1 MTEHESDPQRRPAH
15 PDAEPSHPTAELPRA
30 ERAQSDS
37 APTAP
42 AGGDS
47 APTVGFATAPGGD
60 SAPTAGFTTAPGG
73 ESAPT
78 VGFATA
84 SGGESAPTVGFTTA
98 PGSDFAPAAGGSA
111 PAGGEA
117 PRTAESGPA
126 ADNPAAGDGA
136 PRAAEPARAPEAAG
150 SPDRPTPPGP
160 FAPAPAVPQ
169 HPVPGQP
176 QPQAGSQPGQPQFPG
191 QPGYPQFPG
200 QPGHPHVAGQPGHPH
215 VAGQPG
221 HPHVAGQP
229 GYPQPGHAQAAGH
242 PGAPWYGQQ
251 SGWSG
256 GGQPGQPYGQQPHP
270 SGQPVPPWAA
280 PQTAGP
286 RPGRI
291 AKLAGAG
298 VAVFALMLGS
308 GVAGGALALAVD
320 GDSGIT
326 RTYSA
331 APVINSADLPRI
343 AAAVQPSVV
352 SIATDNGEGSGV
364 ILTADGFVLT
374 NNHVVA
380 SATDGSVVV
389 TFSDGKTAQAQ
400 IRGTDPKTD
409 LAVVKANGVSDLK
422 PATFGDSDAMQVG
435 DQVLALGSPLGLQG
449 SVTAGILSARDRT
462 IQAGS
467 GEQRQEPS
475 QGASSIAGLLQTDAP
490 INPGNSGGALVNTR
504 GEVIGINTAIAT
516 AGQGSSGNIG
526 VGFAIP
532 SNKAKDVAGKLQ
544 RGEKVS
550 HPSLGVSVTA
560 AEGGGALVAT
570 VTPGSPAEKAG
581 LQRGD
586 VVTRF
591 GDKVVND
598 SDDLVGAVQAG
609 KVGDRVEVTYK
620 RNGTEARATVTLA
633 ETS

>member
-1 MTEHESDPQRRPAH
+1 VG
-15 PDAEPSHPTAELPRA
+15 
-30 ERAQSDS
+30 
-37 APTAP
+37 
-42 AGGDS
+42 AGYG
-47 APTVGFATAPGGD
+47 
-60 SAPTAGFTTAPGG
+60 
-73 ESAPT
+73 
-78 VGFATA
+78 
-84 SGGESAPTVGFTTA
+84 
-98 PGSDFAPAAGGSA
+98 
-111 PAGGEA
+111 
-117 PRTAESGPA
+117 
-126 ADNPAAGDGA
+126 
-136 PRAAEPARAPEAAG
+136 
-150 SPDRPTPPGP
+150 
-160 FAPAPAVPQ
+160 Q
-169 HPVPGQP
+169 HPH
-176 QPQAGSQPGQPQFPG
+176 
-191 QPGYPQFPG
+191 
-200 QPGHPHVAGQPGHPH
+200 HP
-215 VAGQPG
+215 
-221 HPHVAGQP
+221 
-229 GYPQPGHAQAAGH
+229 
-242 PGAPWYGQQ
+242 
-251 SGWSG
+251 
-256 GGQPGQPYGQQPHP
+256 
-270 SGQPVPPWAA
+270 GQPVPPWAPVPA
-280 PQTAGP
+280 AGP

-320 GDSGIT
+320 GGDSGIT

-352 SIATDNGEGSGV
+352 SIATDSGEGSGV
-364 ILTADGFVLT
+364 ILTADGYVLT

-380 SATDGSVVV
+380 SAGRDSVRVV
-389 TFSDGKTAQAQ
+389 FADGKTVEAR
-400 IRGTDPKTD
+400 IVGTDPKTD
-409 LAVVKANGVSDLK
+409 LAVVKATGVSDLK

-467 GEQRQEPS
+467 GQERPG

-516 AGQGSSGNIG
+516 AGQGSTGNIG

-560 AEGGGALVAT
+560 AEGGGALVAA
-570 VTPGSPAEKAG
+570 VTSGSAAEKAG

-586 VVTRF
+586 VITRF

-620 RNGTEARATVTLA
+620 RNGAESTATVTLA

>member
-1 MTEHESDPQRRPAH
+1 GP
-15 PDAEPSHPTAELPRA
+15 
-30 ERAQSDS
+30 
-37 APTAP
+37 
-42 AGGDS
+42 
-47 APTVGFATAPGGD
+47 
-60 SAPTAGFTTAPGG
+60 
-73 ESAPT
+73 
-78 VGFATA
+78 
-84 SGGESAPTVGFTTA
+84 
-98 PGSDFAPAAGGSA
+98 A

-117 PRTAESGPA
+117 PRGAESGPV
-126 ADNPAAGDGA
+126 AGDGG

-169 HPVPGQP
+169 YPVPGQP
-176 QPQAGSQPGQPQFPG
+176 QPGQPQAGGPAGQPQAAG
-191 QPGYPQFPG
+191 QPGYP
-200 QPGHPHVAGQPGHPH
+200 HAAGQPGYPH
-215 VAGQPG
+215 A
-221 HPHVAGQP
+221 AGQP
-229 GYPQPGHAQAAGH
+229 GYPQAGHAQAAGH

-256 GGQPGQPYGQQPHP
+256 GGQPGQPYGQQPHHP
-270 SGQPVPPWAA
+270 GQPVPPWAPA
-280 PQTAGP
+280 QAGP

-331 APVINSADLPRI
+331 APVINGADLPRI

-380 SATDGSVVV
+380 SATDGRVVV
-389 TFSDGKTAQAQ
+389 TFADGKTAQAQ
-400 IRGTDPKTD
+400 VRGTDPKTD
-409 LAVVKANGVSDLK
+409 LAVVKATGVSDLK
-422 PATFGDSDAMQVG
+422 AATFGDSDAMQVG

-467 GEQRQEPS
+467 GGQRQEPS
-475 QGASSIAGLLQTDAP
+475 QGATSIAGLLQTDAP